1 MWRNTRPLFIAQN
14 QAIQGFLHFGSR
26 ESPQPCAELAPP
38 RKCQHTLIHKEEKR
52 LVASGAVPDEG
63 PYHVAQEGLFEMVKL
78 SYFLRLARIRQFQD
92 VLAKESGSTGA

>member
-1 MWRNTRPLFIAQN
+1 M
-14 QAIQGFLHFGSR
+14 
-26 ESPQPCAELAPP
+26 
-38 RKCQHTLIHKEEKR
+38 R